1 MEYSC
6 LACAPVFRGT
16 CKSSV
21 NMARASIGID
31 VRLFTTDSARPHV
44 PASVCIWF
52 DTDGED
58 YWEATRACACVFTSN
73 ADFATQLSSQRGFEA
88 AVYVPQPPTAA
99 EEVKVAAFLETF
111 VRCERYVATE
121 MLRRACFR
129 TLSSDLL

>member
-16 CKSSV
+16 CKLSV

-31 VRLFTTDSARPHV
+31 VRLFTTNSARPHV

-88 AVYVPQPPTAA
+88 AVYV
-99 EEVKVAAFLETF
+99 AAFIETF